1 MYMCKHGCVSVH
13 THMCMW
19 RSEVSLGCYSAR
31 KAQLVFWDSFSLSLG
46 NHHIDK
52 ACWSASPR
60 DLSSSPQDWDLTCL
74 PLQLKFSLWVLG
86 LNPDPCV
93 SMWPTAL
100 SPYPS
105 SLHLSSLPLPPSFSS
120 PLPSLTRDLVCSPN
134 WSCTQAPLSS
144 VCRSLCPRLFL
155 TKRAERLPATWED
168 SHGPSPYIDWAVTV

>member
-1 MYMCKHGCVSVH
+1 LA
-13 THMCMW
+13 
-19 RSEVSLGCYSAR
+19 LGSPCR
-31 KAQLVFWDSFSLSLG
+31 L
-46 NHHIDK
+46 
-52 ACWSASPR
+52 ASPR

-168 SHGPSPYIDWAVTV
+168 SHGPSPYID